1 MSFKVGA
8 AVVNAAPSKHAP
20 TIVNGMLTERSA
32 TALRPGDTLS
42 VRSLVL
48 SDHTTRLAIVVVD
61 SCMLPVDL
69 IDKAKARVH
78 TWTGIPTE
86 HIIVSATHTHYA
98 PSAMGLLG
106 SRADMAYRALLIH
119 KIATSVA
126 QAHASSR
133 AAEFGWAVVPHVMH
147 NHCRRWIV
155 SAGCAAHPTNCTI
168 CPPLPPV
175 PTGGRHDRA
184 QMIIGERTKCH
195 VGPAGPSDHELSLLA
210 FRALDGT
217 PIAVYA
223 NYANHYV
230 TSYPLSSDYF
240 GRFAQHVARR
250 IHKNVTVV
258 MSQGASG
265 DTGPHDFSGRY
276 HESARARWYQRL
288 DAYSDAMAVIAVDAY
303 KTIKFS
309 RSVPLAMAEAR
320 LLLQRRIP
328 TLALERWAVTLTADM
343 KHTRSLRKDW
353 SADMIYA
360 QEQFFL
366 RDEPNRSL
374 RLQAIRIGDVGICA
388 TPNEIYGITG
398 IKLKLQSP
406 LQPTIVVGLAN
417 GAEGYVPP
425 PEQHALGGYST
436 WPARHASLDIYAEPA
451 IVNRLL
457 VLLQE
462 VSGELPR
469 PFVDPGG
476 LYVRSVLASNPTGFW
491 RLGEIEG
498 DQATNAIDSQQHGTY
513 ELGVAFFLPG
523 CHASGMAAGR
533 YGNRAA
539 HFAGGRARLPFPS
552 IKEHSYSFECWI
564 WNGLTG
570 EPVTPAAAQRVVFFA
585 LQLSAG
591 NQLIQT
597 DILGLVNSNASDWHL
612 FLEAGNAAAIG
623 SVLVPPYTWS
633 HIVLTCDHGMSRV
646 LVNASRDSVL
656 DGHNCAGQAQL
667 QSVSSTTA
675 YVGGPAEIGQ
685 GRLQGFEGRL
695 DEVAIY
701 TRPLNTSEVIAH
713 LLASDVCGSPI
724 ACSINAPRRAEA
736 PEAEQRILGDQTRV
750 AKRGVARRG

>member
-8 AVVNAAPSKHAP
+8 AVVNAAPLGNAP
-20 TIVNGMLTERSA
+20 TIVNGMFTERSA
-32 TALRPGDTLS
+32 TELRTKDTLS

-48 SDHTTRLAIVVVD
+48 SDKNIRLAIVVVD

-69 IDKAKARVH
+69 IDEAKARVQKR
-78 TWTGIPTE
+78 TGIRTE
-86 HIIVSATHTHYA
+86 HILVSATHTHSA

-106 SRADMAYRALLIH
+106 SRADMAYRALLKD
-119 KIATSVA
+119 KIAKSVA

-133 AAEFGWAVVPHVMH
+133 RAEFGWAVIPRVMH

-155 SAGCAAHPTNCTI
+155 AAGCAAHPTNCTI

-175 PTGGRHDRA
+175 PTGGRHERA
-184 QMIIGERTKCH
+184 QMLGARTKCH
-195 VGPAGPSDHELSLLA
+195 IGPAGPSDHDLSLLA

-217 PIAVYA
+217 PIAIYA

-240 GRFAQHVARR
+240 GRFAQMVARR

-265 DTGPHDFSGRY
+265 DTGPHDFSGR
-276 HESARARWYQRL
+276 HRESARARWFQRL
-288 DAYSDAMAVIAVDAY
+288 DAYSDAMAVIAVDAF

-309 RSVPLAMAEAR
+309 RSVTLAMAESR
-320 LLLQRRIP
+320 LLQQRRVP
-328 TLALERWAVTLTADM
+328 TLALERWAATLMADM
-343 KHTRSLRKDW
+343 KHPRSSRVW
-353 SADMIYA
+353 SAEMIYA
-360 QEQFFL
+360 REQFFL

-374 RLQAIRIGDVGICA
+374 RLQAIRLGDVGICA

-406 LQPTIVVGLAN
+406 LQPTIVIGLAN

-457 VLLQE
+457 VLLHK
-462 VSGELPR
+462 VSGVSPR
-469 PFVDPGG
+469 PFFDPGG
-476 LYVRSVLASNPTGFW
+476 LYVRSVLASHPAGLW
-491 RLGEIEG
+491 RLGEIG
-498 DQATNAIDSQQHGTY
+498 GVQATNAIDSLQHGTY
-513 ELGVAFFLPG
+513 EFGVAFFLPG

-552 IKEHSYSFECWI
+552 IKEQSYSFECWV

-585 LQLSAG
+585 LQLTTSD
-591 NQLIQT
+591 QLIQT
-597 DILGLVNSNASDWHL
+597 DILGLVNPNTSGWHL
-612 FLEAGNAAAIG
+612 FLEAGNATAIG
-623 SVLVPPYTWS
+623 SDLVPPYTWS
-633 HIVLTCDHGMSRV
+633 HIVLTCDNGKSRV
-646 LVNASRDSVL
+646 FVNASRDAML
-656 DGHNCAGQAQL
+656 DGHNCAGEAQL
-667 QSVSSTTA
+667 QAVSSMTA

-701 TRPLNTSEVIAH
+701 TRPLNTSEVTAH
-713 LLASDVCGSPI
+713 LLASDACGSPI
-724 ACSINAPRRAEA
+724 TCSITP
-736 PEAEQRILGDQTRV
+736 P
-750 AKRGVARRG
+750 